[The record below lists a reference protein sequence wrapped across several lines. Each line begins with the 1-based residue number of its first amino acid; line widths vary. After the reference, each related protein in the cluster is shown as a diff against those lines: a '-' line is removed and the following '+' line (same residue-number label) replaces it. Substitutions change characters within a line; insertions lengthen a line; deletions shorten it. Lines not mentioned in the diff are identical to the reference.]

1 MGRRDGG
8 EEERDRSREEMEK
21 EREKITNS
29 SKTLGFEYIH
39 KQTMERR
46 REDESLRIC
55 YLL

>member
-1 MGRRDGG
+1 MGG

-21 EREKITNS
+21 ERERITNS
-29 SKTLGFEYIH
+29 SKTLGFEYIR

-46 REDESLRIC
+46 RGERIHKSFRIY